1 MRFDKD
7 ELMNKNEY
15 KESIDE
21 DEFEGINLKE
31 EYELILQKKSNL
43 SANKRDKIICMFNK
57 DESDGK

>member
-1 MRFDKD
+1 
-7 ELMNKNEY
+7 MNKNEY